1 MIVTAAALAPSREAA
16 SSLPLPLIASAPSS
30 FSSTASDS
38 VPSSTVCDCL
48 SDDPPAVPPV
58 PRPAVPLLVPRKLEL
73 RSSDVVDAEGLLS
86 EETSEDVE
94 ARAERCCDVM

>member
-16 SSLPLPLIASAPSS
+16 SSLPPLLASAPSS
-30 FSSTASDS
+30 FPSTASDS

-48 SDDPPAVPPV
+48 SDDPPVVPPV
-58 PRPAVPLLVPRKLEL
+58 PRPAVPLLVPPRKLEL
-73 RSSDVVDAEGLLS
+73 RSSDVVEAEGLLS